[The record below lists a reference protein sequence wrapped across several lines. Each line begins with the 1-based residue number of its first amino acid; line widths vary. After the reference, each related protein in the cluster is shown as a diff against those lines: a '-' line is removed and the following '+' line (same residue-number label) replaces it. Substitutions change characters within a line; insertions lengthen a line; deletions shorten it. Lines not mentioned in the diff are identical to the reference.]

1 MKKQVLMAVLPLM
14 VWGCGDPTDADNDG
28 VADGIRDPNN
38 VSVVVP
44 STPKGTVS
52 GQVLSTTLQPIAD
65 VQVAMTIGSQPT
77 GKSATTDASG
87 NFVMTDVPAGAQVLL
102 TFSKSG
108 YSTLRATSTVPSSAG
123 TVPINNG
130 NASFGPVTLTQLNG
144 SLSVNV
150 VTPQGRPAVGA
161 KGVLEVDK
169 AGSVILS
176 NYDQANSVVS
186 KVYVEATADANGV
199 MTFNGIPA
207 GIELARLNGSYN
219 LWIAPMD
226 SNGDGVVDT
235 GGYSHSYSG
244 STIVTTQSTYLAQL
258 NYSKPTGTGNLAVAG
273 SNVGSLRSLVETDP
287 LRNMVRPGEP
297 IYVYFNQPVQPG
309 SLLVR
314 LTDEYAKESLPVT
327 ASVNVGGYSA
337 TINPAG
343 GIVQEGKEYNIF
355 VRAVAAEGGSN
366 FSQTGFFFGGEQ
378 STPRATSI
386 AEARYKEGTTVS
398 PDNFLINAGEKVYI
412 NFSAPLQGPTPLVG
426 FPDNRVYVFIDA
438 DITENG
444 ANATGKNDDPGEKG
458 NTTGVGFVLMMEEPL
473 APYITNSANPEL
485 PVFSILPSTFSS
497 RYYFV
502 YSNAPENL
510 PAAGANAVPLK
521 PLNPTGLNLTVA
533 FSKLQLRTSA
543 TYENIWGQ
551 PVTEDLAVTTVVQQ
565 PPPTSN

>member
-144 SLSVNV
+144 SLSVTV

-207 GIELARLNGSYN
+207 GIELARLNGTYN

-235 GGYSHSYSG
+235 GGYSQSYSG
-244 STIVTTQSTYLAQL
+244 SSIVTTQSTYLAQL
-258 NYSKPTGTGNLAVAG
+258 AYSKPSGTGNLSIMG
-273 SNVGSLRSLVETDP
+273 GNVGSLRGETDP

-337 TINPAG
+337 TINPAS

-355 VRAVAAEGGSN
+355 VRAVSAEGGTN
-366 FSQTGFFFGGEQ
+366 ISQTGFFFGGDQ
-378 STPRATSI
+378 TAPRSVSITDVRYQETSSI
-386 AEARYKEGTTVS
+386 APASTQLNSGETVY
-398 PDNFLINAGEKVYI
+398 VT
-412 NFSAPLQGPTPLVG
+412 FSAPIKALLGSTVQVFFNEDLDGNGGLGNVQGEVGNASGFLLSSAEPVAPYVVSTPAEK
-426 FPDNRVYVFIDA
+426 PVFGI
-438 DITENG
+438 IPSTYSTRYSFTYSG
-444 ANATGKNDDPGEKG
+444 AN
-458 NTTGVGFVLMMEEPL
+458 F
-473 APYITNSANPEL
+473 
-485 PVFSILPSTFSS
+485 FSQQQISS
-497 RYYFV
+497 
-502 YSNAPENL
+502 
-510 PAAGANAVPLK
+510 LK
-521 PLNPTGLNLTVA
+521 FKVE
-533 FSKLQLRTSA
+533 FSKLIQQGA
-543 TYENIWGQ
+543 TDAYETIWGQ
-551 PVTEDLAVTTVVQQ
+551 PLNEDVNGTGMVIQ
-565 PPPTSN
+565 PRNPNP

>member
-1 MKKQVLMAVLPLM
+1 MKKHVLMAVLPLM
-14 VWGCGDPTDADNDG
+14 VWGCGDATDADNDG

-52 GQVLSTTLQPIAD
+52 GQVLSTTLQPLAD
-65 VQVAMTIGSQPT
+65 VMVAMTIGSQPT

-108 YSTLRATSTVPSSAG
+108 YSTLRATSTVPSAAG

-144 SLSVNV
+144 SLVVNV

-161 KGVLEVDK
+161 KGVLEVDR

-186 KVYVEATADANGV
+186 KVYVEATADSNGV
-199 MTFNGIPA
+199 LTFNGIPS
-207 GIELARLNGSYN
+207 GVELARLNGTYN

-235 GGYSHSYSG
+235 GGYVKSYSG
-244 STIVTTQSTYLAQL
+244 GAIVGTQTTALAQL
-258 NYSKPTGTGNLAVAG
+258 SYSKP
-273 SNVGSLRSLVETDP
+273 SNVALTIEGGNVSSLKGAVETDP

-337 TINPAG
+337 TITPAN

-355 VRAVAAEGGSN
+355 VRAVSAEGGSN
-366 FSQTGFFFGGEQ
+366 YSRTGFFFGGDQ
-378 STPRATSI
+378 AAPKAVTI
-386 AEARYKEGTTVS
+386 AEIRYQELERPPAVGAFQLNSNETVY
-398 PDNFLINAGEKVYI
+398 VT
-412 NFSAPLQGPTPLVG
+412 FSAPIAKQVGQSVQVLLGADIDGVGGTGGNSFGEIGNNSGQG
-426 FPDNRVYVFIDA
+426 FPLEMA
-438 DITENG
+438 
-444 ANATGKNDDPGEKG
+444 
-458 NTTGVGFVLMMEEPL
+458 EPTKPIQTRTP
-473 APYITNSANPEL
+473 AEL
-485 PVFSILPSTFSS
+485 PVFGIQPSGYSTRYSFIYSGNPLVGTDRMRVQVVFS
-497 RYYFV
+497 
-502 YSNAPENL
+502 NLAPVLGTND
-510 PAAGANAVPLK
+510 
-521 PLNPTGLNLTVA
+521 
-533 FSKLQLRTSA
+533 
-543 TYENIWGQ
+543 TYESIWGQ
-551 PVTEDLAVTTVVQQ
+551 PINADLELTGIIQQ
-565 PPPTSN
+565 PPPALPNP

>member
-52 GQVLSTTLQPIAD
+52 GQVLSTTLQPLAD
-65 VQVAMTIGSQPT
+65 VTVAMTIGSQPT

-87 NFVMTDVPAGAQVLL
+87 NFVMTDVPAAAQVLL
-102 TFSKSG
+102 TFSKGG
-108 YSTLRATSTVPSSAG
+108 YSTLRASSIVPAAAG

-130 NASFGPVTLTQLNG
+130 NASFGPVTLTQLNS
-144 SLSVNV
+144 SLAVTV

-176 NYDQANSVVS
+176 NYDSVSSVVS
-186 KVYVEATADANGV
+186 KVYVEATADSNGIL
-199 MTFNGIPA
+199 TFNGIPS
-207 GIELARLNGSYN
+207 GVELARLGGTYN

-226 SNGDGVVDT
+226 TNGDGVVDT
-235 GGYSHSYSG
+235 GGYTKSYSG
-244 STIVTTQSTYLAQL
+244 GSIVGSQATTLAQL
-258 NYSKPTGTGNLAVAG
+258 NFSKPSGVGALNIEGGNV
-273 SNVGSLRSLVETDP
+273 SSLKGAAEVDP

-337 TINPAG
+337 TITPGN

-366 FSQTGFFFGGEQ
+366 YSQTGFFFGGDQ
-378 STPRATSI
+378 AAPKAVSI
-386 AEARYKEGTTVS
+386 TDVRYQENTTIAPTNIQLNS
-398 PDNFLINAGEKVYI
+398 GETVYVT
-412 NFSAPLQGPTPLVG
+412 FSAPIKALIGTVAQ
-426 FPDNRVYVFIDA
+426 VFF
-438 DITENG
+438 
-444 ANATGKNDDPGEKG
+444 NDDLDGNGILGNVVGEIG
-458 NTTGVGFVLMMEEPL
+458 NAQGFYLYSAEPT
-473 APYITNSANPEL
+473 APYVTGTPAEK
-485 PVFSILPSTFSS
+485 PVFGIQPSSYST

-502 YSNAPENL
+502 YG
-510 PAAGANAVPLK
+510 GA
-521 PLNPTGLNLTVA
+521 TSFGQSQS
-533 FSKLQLRTSA
+533 SKLTFKVEFGKLPQQGYSDA
-543 TYENIWGQ
+543 YETIWGQ
-551 PVTEDLAVTTVVQQ
+551 SVNADVDGTGMVMQKNPAA
-565 PPPTSN
+565 P

>member
-14 VWGCGDPTDADNDG
+14 VWGCGDSTDANNDG
-28 VADGIRDPNN
+28 IADGVYDPNN

-52 GQVLSTTLQPIAD
+52 GQVLSTTLQPLAD
-65 VQVAMTIGSQPT
+65 VTVAMTIGSQAT

-87 NFVMTDVPAGAQVLL
+87 NFVMADVPAGAQVLL

-108 YSTLRATSTVPSSAG
+108 YSTLRATSVVPSTAG
-123 TVPINNG
+123 NVPINNG

-144 SLSVNV
+144 SMVVNV

-199 MTFNGIPA
+199 LTFNGIPS
-207 GIELARLNGSYN
+207 GVEMARLNGTYN

-235 GGYSHSYSG
+235 GGYVKSYSG
-244 STIVTTQSTYLAQL
+244 GSIVGTQTTTLAQL
-258 NYSKPTGTGNLAVAG
+258 AYSKP
-273 SNVGSLRSLVETDP
+273 SNVALTIEGGNVSSLKGATELDP

-337 TINPAG
+337 TITPSN

-355 VRAVAAEGGSN
+355 VRAVSAEGGSN
-366 FSQTGFFFGGEQ
+366 YSRTGFFFGGDQ
-378 STPRATSI
+378 STPKAVTI
-386 AEARYKEGTTVS
+386 AELRYQ
-398 PDNFLINAGEKVYI
+398 EKSLPPAATATQLNQFEDVFV
-412 NFSAPLQGPTPLVG
+412 NFSAPIAKQVGQSVQVFFASDIDNNGTVGGNSFGEVGNYSGQG
-426 FPDNRVYVFIDA
+426 FPLEIA
-438 DITENG
+438 
-444 ANATGKNDDPGEKG
+444 
-458 NTTGVGFVLMMEEPL
+458 EPTRPVQTRTP
-473 APYITNSANPEL
+473 AEL
-485 PVFSILPSTFSS
+485 PVFGIQPSGYST
-497 RYYFV
+497 RYFFNYTGTV
-502 YSNAPENL
+502 A
-510 PAAGANAVPLK
+510 
-521 PLNPTGLNLTVA
+521 LNPSQVRLVVSFSNLAPVLGTNDV
-533 FSKLQLRTSA
+533 
-543 TYENIWGQ
+543 YESIWGQ
-551 PVTEDLAVTTVVQQ
+551 GINTDLEATGIGQH
-565 PPPTSN
+565 PAPTAAP

>member
-65 VQVAMTIGSQPT
+65 VAVAMTIGSQPT
-77 GKSATTDASG
+77 GKSVTTDASG

-108 YSTLRATSTVPSSAG
+108 FSTLRATSTVPSSAG
-123 TVPINNG
+123 NVPINNG

-144 SLSVNV
+144 SLAVTV

-161 KGVLEVDK
+161 KAVLEVDK

-176 NYDQANSVVS
+176 NYDSVSSVVS
-186 KVYVEATADANGV
+186 KVYVEATADANGIL
-199 MTFNGIPA
+199 TFNGIPS
-207 GIELARLNGSYN
+207 GIELARLNGTYN

-226 SNGDGVVDT
+226 TNGDGVVDT
-235 GGYSHSYSG
+235 GGYTKSYSG
-244 STIVTTQSTYLAQL
+244 GSIVGSQATTLAQL
-258 NYSKPTGTGNLAVAG
+258 NFSKPSGVGALNIEGGNV
-273 SNVGSLRSLVETDP
+273 SSLKGAAETDP
-287 LRNMVRPGEP
+287 LRNLVRPGEP

-309 SLLVR
+309 SVFVR

-337 TINPAG
+337 TITPGN

-366 FSQTGFFFGGEQ
+366 YSRTGFFFGGDQ
-378 STPRATSI
+378 SAPRAITI
-386 AEARYKEGTTVS
+386 AELRYQETSLPPAATATQLNQFEDV
-398 PDNFLINAGEKVYI
+398 FV
-412 NFSAPLQGPTPLVG
+412 NFSSPIAKQVGQSVQVFFNADIDNNGTVGGNSFGEVGNYSGQG
-426 FPDNRVYVFIDA
+426 FPL
-438 DITENG
+438 DI
-444 ANATGKNDDPGEKG
+444 A
-458 NTTGVGFVLMMEEPL
+458 EPTKPVRTRTP
-473 APYITNSANPEL
+473 AEL
-485 PVFSILPSTFSS
+485 PVFGITPSGYST
-497 RYYFV
+497 RYFFNYTGSV
-502 YSNAPENL
+502 A
-510 PAAGANAVPLK
+510 
-521 PLNPTGLNLTVA
+521 LNPSQVRLVVSFSNLAPVLGTNDV
-533 FSKLQLRTSA
+533 
-543 TYENIWGQ
+543 YESIWGQ
-551 PVTEDLAVTTVVQQ
+551 PINADLEATGIGQH
-565 PPPTSN
+565 PAPTPAP

>member
-108 YSTLRATSTVPSSAG
+108 YSTLRATSTVPSAAG

-144 SLSVNV
+144 SLSVTV

-176 NYDQANSVVS
+176 NYDSVASVVS

-226 SNGDGVVDT
+226 TNGDGVVDT
-235 GGYSHSYSG
+235 GGYSESYSG
-244 STIVTTQSTYLAQL
+244 GTIVGTQSTYLAQL
-258 NYSKPTGTGNLAVAG
+258 AVSKPSGAGNLTVAG
-273 SNVGSLRSLVETDP
+273 GNVGSLRGELDP

-297 IYVYFNQPVQPG
+297 VYVYFNQPVQPG

-327 ASVNVGGYSA
+327 ATVNVGGYSA
-337 TINPAG
+337 TINPAS

-366 FSQTGFFFGGEQ
+366 FSQTGFFFGGDQ
-378 STPRATSI
+378 AAPKSVSI
-386 AEARYKEGTTVS
+386 TDVRYQENSTTVPTNTQLNS
-398 PDNFLINAGEKVYI
+398 GETVYVT
-412 NFSAPLQGPTPLVG
+412 FSAPIRAMVG
-426 FPDNRVYVFIDA
+426 TVAQVFFYDDIDGLGG
-438 DITENG
+438 IGNV
-444 ANATGKNDDPGEKG
+444 PGEVG
-458 NTTGVGFVLMMEEPL
+458 NAQGFYLYSAEPTGPYATTIPAEK
-473 APYITNSANPEL
+473 
-485 PVFSILPSTFSS
+485 PVFGIQPSSYST

-502 YSNAPENL
+502 YG
-510 PAAGANAVPLK
+510 GATP
-521 PLNPTGLNLTVA
+521 
-533 FSKLQLRTSA
+533 FSQSQSSKLTFKVEFGKLPQQGYGDA
-543 TYENIWGQ
+543 YETIWGQ
-551 PVTEDLAVTTVVQQ
+551 SVNADVDGTGMVVQKY
-565 PPPTSN
+565 PVAP

>member
-65 VQVAMTIGSQPT
+65 VAVAMTIGSQPT
-77 GKSATTDASG
+77 GKSVTTDASG

-108 YSTLRATSTVPSSAG
+108 FSTLRATSTVPSSAG
-123 TVPINNG
+123 NVPINNG

-144 SLSVNV
+144 SLAVTV

-161 KGVLEVDK
+161 KAVLEVDK

-176 NYDQANSVVS
+176 NYDSVSSVVS
-186 KVYVEATADANGV
+186 KVYVEATADANGIL
-199 MTFNGIPA
+199 TFNGIPS
-207 GIELARLNGSYN
+207 GIELARLNGTYN

-226 SNGDGVVDT
+226 TNGDGVVDT
-235 GGYSHSYSG
+235 GGYTKSYSG
-244 STIVTTQSTYLAQL
+244 GSIVGSQATTLAQL
-258 NYSKPTGTGNLAVAG
+258 NFSKPSGVGALNIEGGNV
-273 SNVGSLRSLVETDP
+273 SSLKGAAETDP
-287 LRNMVRPGEP
+287 LRNLVRPGEP

-309 SLLVR
+309 SVFVR

-337 TINPAG
+337 TITPGN

-366 FSQTGFFFGGEQ
+366 YSRTGFFFGGDQ
-378 STPRATSI
+378 SAPRAITI
-386 AEARYKEGTTVS
+386 AEIRYQEQERPPANGAFQLNT
-398 PDNFLINAGEKVYI
+398 GELVYVT
-412 NFSAPLQGPTPLVG
+412 FSAPIAKQVGQSVQVFFGTDIDGVGGVGGNSIGEIDNYSGQG
-426 FPDNRVYVFIDA
+426 FPL
-438 DITENG
+438 DI
-444 ANATGKNDDPGEKG
+444 A
-458 NTTGVGFVLMMEEPL
+458 EPTKPIQTRTP
-473 APYITNSANPEL
+473 AEL
-485 PVFSILPSTFSS
+485 PVFGIQASGYST
-497 RYYFV
+497 RYSFTYGGTTAL
-502 YSNAPENL
+502 S
-510 PAAGANAVPLK
+510 G
-521 PLNPTGLNLTVA
+521 GLDRIRIRVA
-533 FSKLQLRTSA
+533 FSNLAPVLGTNDV
-543 TYENIWGQ
+543 YESIWGQ
-551 PVTEDLAVTTVVQQ
+551 PINADLEATGIIQQ
-565 PPPTSN
+565 PAPALPN

>member
-1 MKKQVLMAVLPLM
+1 MKKHVLMAVLPLM
-14 VWGCGDPTDADNDG
+14 VWGCGDATDADNDG

-52 GQVLSTTLQPIAD
+52 GQVLSTTLQPLAD
-65 VQVAMTIGSQPT
+65 VTVAMTIGSQPT
-77 GKSATTDASG
+77 GKSATTDPSG

-144 SLSVNV
+144 SLTVNV

-161 KGVLEVDK
+161 KGVLEVDR

-186 KVYVEATADANGV
+186 KVYVEATADSNGV
-199 MTFNGIPA
+199 LTFSGIPS
-207 GIELARLNGSYN
+207 GVELARLNGTYN

-235 GGYSHSYSG
+235 GGYVKSYSG
-244 STIVTTQSTYLAQL
+244 GAIVGTQTTTLAQL
-258 NYSKPTGTGNLAVAG
+258 SYSKP
-273 SNVGSLRSLVETDP
+273 SNVSLTIEGGNVSSLKGAVETDP

-337 TINPAG
+337 TITPAN

-355 VRAVAAEGGSN
+355 VRAVSAEGGSN
-366 FSQTGFFFGGEQ
+366 FSQTGFFFGGDQAAPKSVSITDVRYQEN
-378 STPRATSI
+378 STVAPASTQ
-386 AEARYKEGTTVS
+386 
-398 PDNFLINAGEKVYI
+398 LNAGETVYVS
-412 NFSAPLQGPTPLVG
+412 FSAPIKALIGTTAQI
-426 FPDNRVYVFIDA
+426 FF
-438 DITENG
+438 
-444 ANATGKNDDPGEKG
+444 NDDIDGDGKVGNAQGEVG
-458 NTTGVGFVLMMEEPL
+458 NAQGFFLNSAEPT
-473 APYITNSANPEL
+473 APYVTGTPAEK
-485 PVFSILPSTFSS
+485 PVFGILSSGYST
-497 RYYFV
+497 RYSFTY
-502 YSNAPENL
+502 
-510 PAAGANAVPLK
+510 AGATSFNSVQISK
-521 PLNPTGLNLTVA
+521 LTLRVA
-533 FSKLQLRTSA
+533 FSKLPEQGYGDA
-543 TYENIWGQ
+543 YETIWGQ
-551 PVTEDLAVTTVVQQ
+551 ATIADLDASGMVMQKN
-565 PPPTSN
+565 PAAP

>member
-14 VWGCGDPTDADNDG
+14 VWGCGDATDADNDG

-52 GQVLSTTLQPIAD
+52 GQVLSTTLQPLAD
-65 VQVAMTIGSQPT
+65 VTVAMTIGSQPT
-77 GKSATTDASG
+77 GKSATTDGSG

-102 TFSKSG
+102 TFSKTG
-108 YSTLRATSTVPSSAG
+108 YSTLRATSTVPSAAG

-176 NYDQANSVVS
+176 NYDQASSVVS
-186 KVYVEATADANGV
+186 KVYVEATADSNGV
-199 MTFNGIPA
+199 LTFNGIPS
-207 GIELARLNGSYN
+207 GVELARLNGTYN

-235 GGYSHSYSG
+235 GGYMKSYSG
-244 STIVTTQSTYLAQL
+244 SLIVETQVTTLAQL
-258 NYSKPTGTGNLAVAG
+258 APSKPSNSALTIEGGNV
-273 SNVGSLRSLVETDP
+273 SSLKGAVETDP

-337 TINPAG
+337 TITPGN

-355 VRAVAAEGGSN
+355 VRAVSAEGGSN
-366 FSQTGFFFGGEQ
+366 YSQTGFFFGGDQAAPKALTIADLRYQET
-378 STPRATSI
+378 SLPPAAT
-386 AEARYKEGTTVS
+386 ATQLNQFEDV
-398 PDNFLINAGEKVYI
+398 FV
-412 NFSAPLQGPTPLVG
+412 NFSAPVAKQVGQSVQVFFASDIDNNGTVGGNSFGEVGNYSRQG
-426 FPDNRVYVFIDA
+426 FPLEIA
-438 DITENG
+438 
-444 ANATGKNDDPGEKG
+444 
-458 NTTGVGFVLMMEEPL
+458 EPTKPVRTRTP
-473 APYITNSANPEL
+473 AEL
-485 PVFSILPSTFSS
+485 PVFGIQPSGYST
-497 RYYFV
+497 RYFFNYTGSV
-502 YSNAPENL
+502 A
-510 PAAGANAVPLK
+510 
-521 PLNPTGLNLTVA
+521 LNPSQVRLVVSFSNL
-533 FSKLQLRTSA
+533 SA
-543 TYENIWGQ
+543 VLGTNDTYESIWGQ
-551 PVTEDLAVTTVVQQ
+551 PINTDLEATGIGQHAA
-565 PPPTSN
+565 PPAAP